1 MLANTRRFGPYS
13 VYLTLAFVYG
23 LATATIFTVNLLYEF
38 EIAKLSPLQLVL
50 VGTVL
55 ETSYFLC
62 QVPTGAL
69 ADLYSRRLSVI
80 LGVVII
86 GLGFVL
92 EGLVPNFWVIAG
104 SMVFYGVGAT
114 FMRGSQAGGIGS
126 TLGALLSVAL
136 ASIRLNLPVV
146 IGGVLL
152 VLLGLLLI
160 LVMPENC
167 FQPASSE
174 GRHSWHKLG
183 NTIQAG
189 FRTAW
194 ISPTLLLILGVGLCF
209 GLASEGVDRLS
220 QPHLQSDFN
229 IPALGSFAPIV
240 WFGLIAVLGNLL
252 VVGVSELVRRCLKL
266 DDQRV
271 LIRVLMALNVLGI
284 LSLLA
289 FAFASNFYLAVF
301 AFWCVSIS
309 REVKEPLYTTW
320 LTRNSPARERAT
332 LISFAGQMDAL
343 GQIAGGPPI
352 GYLGTVT
359 SLRVALAS
367 ASIILA
373 PVLLLYA
380 AALRRMRGKAP
391 APIAD
396 EDAEAANHWAKG
408 S

>member
-80 LGVVII
+80 M

-114 FMRGSQAGGIGS
+114 FMSGAQEAWLADELGEEHVGRTFLRASQASGIGS
-126 TLGALLSVAL
+126 TLGALLSVVL

-183 NTIQAG
+183 NTI
-189 FRTAW
+189 
-194 ISPTLLLILGVGLCF
+194 
-209 GLASEGVDRLS
+209 
-220 QPHLQSDFN
+220 
-229 IPALGSFAPIV
+229 
-240 WFGLIAVLGNLL
+240 
-252 VVGVSELVRRCLKL
+252 
-266 DDQRV
+266 
-271 LIRVLMALNVLGI
+271 
-284 LSLLA
+284 
-289 FAFASNFYLAVF
+289 
-301 AFWCVSIS
+301 
-309 REVKEPLYTTW
+309 
-320 LTRNSPARERAT
+320 
-332 LISFAGQMDAL
+332 
-343 GQIAGGPPI
+343 
-352 GYLGTVT
+352 
-359 SLRVALAS
+359 
-367 ASIILA
+367 
-373 PVLLLYA
+373 
-380 AALRRMRGKAP
+380 
-391 APIAD
+391 
-396 EDAEAANHWAKG
+396 
-408 S
+408 